1 MTDQV
6 EVKTSKRGK
15 IKLLIFFL
23 IFAAL
28 VGAVVWRFMSNSAK
42 EAAAAKAQQQQ
53 LLNRPVNVQVVAA
66 ETRAMPI
73 YLTAL
78 GTVTPYNSVT
88 LKARVNGPIQSVRFT
103 EGQEVRQGQALIQI
117 DPAPYKA
124 ALDQAKG
131 NLAHDQALLKN
142 AQVEF
147 QRYKALYNE
156 GVISKESL
164 DSQES
169 SFGQYV
175 GAIEAD
181 KAAIETDQLQLNWCT
196 VKAPFSGRVGLRLV
210 DPGNIIV
217 ANTTN
222 LIIINQF
229 KPIAVDFTLPEG
241 QLPQALAKLAQNKK
255 LKVEAWDRADQ
266 NKIADGFLLTAD
278 NQMDTTTGTAK
289 LKAVFPNT
297 DETLFPNQFVNIHL
311 ILEVRSDALVVPSA
325 ALQTGT
331 MGSFVWVATPQKTAQ
346 LRTVDVEMTEGQQT
360 ILKDGLNV
368 GEMVVVDGADKI
380 RNGSKLDAKVAK
392 NKANAKSGDQSKGPG
407 NHKGAPAASSDAAP
421 AGGNGSH
428 HKGGQAQ

>member
-1 MTDQV
+1 V
-6 EVKTSKRGK
+6 EVKTSKRGR

-117 DPAPYKA
+117 DPAPYRA
-124 ALDQAKG
+124 TLNQARG
-131 NLAHDQALLKN
+131 TLAHDQALLKN

-147 QRYKALYNE
+147 TRYKALYAE

-164 DSQES
+164 DTYES
-169 SFGQYV
+169 SLGQYL
-175 GAIEAD
+175 GAIETD
-181 KAAIETDQLQLNWCT
+181 KAAIESDQLQLNWCT
-196 VKAPFSGRVGLRLV
+196 VTAPFSGRVGLRLV

-229 KPIAVDFTLPEG
+229 KPIAVDFTLPEA
-241 QLPQALAKLAQNKK
+241 QLPQALAKLAANKK

-266 NKIADGFLLTAD
+266 TKIADGFLLTAD
-278 NQMDTTTGTAK
+278 NQMDPTTGTAK

-297 DETLFPNQFVNIHL
+297 DEVLFPNQFVNIHL
-311 ILEVRSDALVVPSA
+311 ILEVRNDALVVPSS

-331 MGSFVWVATPQKTAQ
+331 MGSFVWVATPDKTAQ
-346 LRTVDVEMTEGQQT
+346 LRTVNVEITEGQQT
-360 ILKDGLNV
+360 ILKDGLRV

-380 RNGSKLDAKVAK
+380 RTGSRLDAKVAK
-392 NKANAKSGDQSKGPG
+392 NKSSNPGGKSGDRTATTPAATTAPVGKGPG
-407 NHKGAPAASSDAAP
+407 KAPTSPHARR
-421 AGGNGSH
+421 N
-428 HKGGQAQ
+428 KGGQVQ